1 MCSPSS
7 QQGSYLQSMP
17 QQPKNICS
25 ILLQSMY
32 CTHDIVI
39 FSALFLDSELLELVS
54 KAYKES
60 LSIQQQ
66 QVIVFLMWI

>member
-1 MCSPSS
+1 
-7 QQGSYLQSMP
+7 
-17 QQPKNICS
+17 
-25 ILLQSMY
+25 MY